1 MRPAR
6 EPVARREAGATM
18 NQPRSLGEWL
28 VHAESVH
35 EVGIDMGLG
44 RVGQVAER
52 LGFTPPSHRP
62 APKSIIV
69 AGTNGKG
76 STCIAIEAL
85 LHSAGLRVGTTLSP
99 HVHRFNERVR
109 IGGRELDDDSLCR
122 AFEAVE
128 SARGDVGLTY
138 FEFSTL
144 VALWSFRNAG
154 VDVAVLEVGL
164 GGRLDA
170 FNLVSADVAV
180 ITSIGLDH
188 QAYLG
193 DDVESIGREKAGV
206 LRPGQRAV
214 LGADVTA
221 SVTAEAA
228 RLDCSTSRLGQD
240 FRVEAEA
247 DTWRFVRGD
256 VRLPAARGTL
266 APDSCALA
274 VEAASALVPIGE
286 SELAALSSISF
297 PGRLEIWH
305 LADPPGAAGPVRL
318 LLDVAHNPAAARFL
332 ARQIDQRS
340 LGRRFV
346 GVLGMLA
353 DKDAAGV
360 AAALDGRVTAWVCV
374 STSGPRGRSGAEL
387 ASALGSRRVQ
397 VAPDLQAGLDVALSS
412 SAGEDGILALGSF
425 NVVEQVRDLL
435 STGFAGAAAH
445 GMAARVAAGEAAGE
459 LPS

>member
-1 MRPAR
+1 MSH
-6 EPVARREAGATM
+6 G
-18 NQPRSLGEWL
+18 RSLGDWL

-35 EVGIDMGLG
+35 EVGIDMGLD

-52 LGFTPPSHRP
+52 LGFEPPGHRP
-62 APKSIIV
+62 APRSVIV

-76 STCIAIEAL
+76 STCIAIETL
-85 LHSAGLRVGTTLSP
+85 LRSAGLRVGTTLSP

-109 IGGRELDDDSLCR
+109 IGGRELDDEGLCR

-128 SARGDVGLTY
+128 AARGDVGLTY
-138 FEFSTL
+138 FEFSAL
-144 VALWSFRNAG
+144 VALWSFRDAG

-193 DDVESIGREKAGV
+193 DDLESIGREKAGV

-221 SVTAEAA
+221 SVLAA
-228 RLDCSTSRLGQD
+228 ADRLGCEATRLGRD
-240 FRVEAEA
+240 FQVDA
-247 DTWRFVRGD
+247 DAGSWTFRRGD
-256 VRLPAARGTL
+256 LRLTAPRGAL
-266 APDSCALA
+266 APVNCALA
-274 VEAASALVPIGE
+274 VEAASALAPIDG
-286 SELAALSSISF
+286 SALAALAAVAF
-297 PGRLEIWH
+297 PGRLEHWS
-305 LADPPGAAGPVRL
+305 LAGAGGSAGPQRL
-318 LLDVAHNPAAARFL
+318 LLDVAHNPAGAEFL
-332 ARQIDQRS
+332 RSQIDQRG

-360 AAALDGRVTAWVCV
+360 ARALDGRVTEWVCV
-374 STSGPRGRSGAEL
+374 STTGPRGRSGAEL
-387 ASALGSRRVQ
+387 AAALAPRRTR
-397 VAPDLQAGLDVALSS
+397 VAADLRSGLEGALSS
-412 SAGEDGILALGSF
+412 SAGGDGILVLGSF

-435 STGFAGAAAH
+435 STGFADAVLQDAAAR
-445 GMAARVAAGEAAGE
+445 AAAGVAAGE